1 MTIIDTT
8 SQADRALKAKHRAI
22 WASGNYPKVAA
33 ELIPELGPVA
43 VHAAGITGG
52 QRVLDIAAGSGNAAI
67 PAALTGAKIVASDLT
82 PELFDAGRAAAR
94 ERGVSV
100 EWVEADAEALPFAD
114 NEFDA
119 VISVVGAMFAPH
131 HQQTAD
137 EMVRVCKPGGVIA
150 MINWTPQG
158 LIGQL
163 FATMRAYAPPP
174 PPGASPAPLWGSE
187 SHVRQ
192 LFEGSVTELV
202 FERRTLT
209 TPAQIATPQEFREFF
224 KTNYGP
230 AIAVYSSL
238 THDQQAALD
247 GDFERFLTNTSA
259 RISDSPAR
267 WNMEYLLV
275 TARKA

>member
-1 MTIIDTT
+1 MTTIDTT
-8 SQADRALKAKHRAI
+8 SEADQSLKAKHRAI

-43 VHAAGITGG
+43 VKAAGITAG
-52 QRVLDIAAGSGNAAI
+52 QRVLDIAAGSGNASI
-67 PAALTGAKIVASDLT
+67 PAALNGARVVASDLT
-82 PELFDAGRAAAR
+82 PELFDAGRAAAS

-100 EWVEADAEALPFAD
+100 DWVEADAEALPFAD

-119 VISVVGAMFAPH
+119 VISVVGVMFAPH

-137 EMVRVCKPGGVIA
+137 EMVRVCKPGGVVA
-150 MINWTPQG
+150 MINWTPEG

-163 FATMRAYAPPP
+163 FATMRPYAPAP

-187 SHVRQ
+187 SHVRD
-192 LFEGSVTELV
+192 LFGGSVTDLV
-202 FERRTLT
+202 LERRTLT
-209 TPAQIATPQEFREFF
+209 TPPQLTSPQEFREFF

-230 AIAVYSSL
+230 AIAVYNSL
-238 THDQQAALD
+238 APDQQAALD
-247 GDFERFLTNTSA
+247 SDFARFLSNSSA

-267 WNMEYLLV
+267 WEMEYLLV